1 MAFGPLFYIWTQF
14 LISLTTWYP
23 VQSLPSQGMNLAPST
38 SNTKALDT
46 NARVIY
52 LTFDDGPLSG
62 TFNCFEICRRE
73 QVAATFF
80 EVGLHQ
86 SRSAFGRQMFQQ
98 INSYPALFTIANHSF
113 THANNN
119 YLSFYHHPDTAL
131 LDFLKAKT
139 VLNPSNNLTRLPGN
153 NAWNLIHVK
162 RASNLVRP
170 LVDKLDSIGLNVI
183 GWDLQWRFNKAGRPV
198 QSPEYLADKVDSLFF
213 HHQTLT
219 KNHLVILMHDHMF
232 RAAADSLKL
241 EQFIQAL
248 KQRKNYQFQKLT
260 QYPGLKPTVN

>member
-1 MAFGPLFYIWTQF
+1 
-14 LISLTTWYP
+14 
-23 VQSLPSQGMNLAPST
+23 
-38 SNTKALDT
+38 
-46 NARVIY
+46 
-52 LTFDDGPLSG
+52 
-62 TFNCFEICRRE
+62 
-73 QVAATFF
+73 
-80 EVGLHQ
+80 
-86 SRSAFGRQMFQQ
+86 
-98 INSYPALFTIANHSF
+98 
-113 THANNN
+113 
-119 YLSFYHHPDTAL
+119 
-131 LDFLKAKT
+131 
-139 VLNPSNNLTRLPGN
+139 LTRLPGN
-153 NAWNLIHVK
+153 NAWNLTHVK